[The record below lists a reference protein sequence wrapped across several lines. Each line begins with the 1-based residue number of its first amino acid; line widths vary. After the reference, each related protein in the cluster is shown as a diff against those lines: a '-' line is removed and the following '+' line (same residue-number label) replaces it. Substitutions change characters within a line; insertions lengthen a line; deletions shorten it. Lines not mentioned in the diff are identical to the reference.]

1 MAVTVSIAVN
11 GSVVRSMPD
20 VPWSSGM
27 NGQNALE
34 QAYAAG
40 TGYSFVLQYFGT
52 PLGYEVISFDGVAAQ
67 QGADISF
74 YWEFIYNGSPAQQGI
89 DGTSLTDGDI
99 LLFDY
104 ITYNEAQH
112 AGKRVGDIHKAM
124 TARSRVAK

>member
-52 PLGYEVISFDGVAAQ
+52 SLGYEVISFDGVAAQ

-74 YWEFIYNGSPAQQGI
+74 YWEFIYNGTPAQQGI
-89 DGTSLTDGDI
+89 DGTILNDGDI

-104 ITYNEAQH
+104 VTYNEAQH
-112 AGKRVGDIHKAM
+112 AGKRVADIHKAIS
-124 TARSRVAK
+124 ARNRVAT